1 MTARPAAA
9 YEQWL
14 ARLEM
19 TFAHRQQKTKLVN
32 TLREGPLSVQR
43 AFYPETTGAAHLYLL
58 HPPAGIV
65 SGDELHVAATLE
77 KDCQVL
83 LTTPGANRFYRA
95 REAKQMAS
103 KQCQFNRFTVAD
115 NAHLEYLPHETLVYT
130 NANAFSH
137 TQVYLDKGASYV
149 GWDIACLGL
158 PHIDQPFCK
167 GLFTQTFSLYH
178 NQGIRFHDRL
188 AIHAKDRLH
197 ESRIGLAGHHVVGT
211 MVLFNGHEASSNEWA
226 KNVCS
231 LIRSCIDA
239 LNLSHFMSVTQ
250 LQGVVVVRYLGEDS
264 EVCREGF
271 VHIWMQTRPQVSGH
285 LAVPPRIW
293 YT

>member
-1 MTARPAAA
+1 MTARPAVA

-77 KDCQVL
+77 EDCQVL

-149 GWDIACLGL
+149 GWDVACLGL
-158 PHIDQPFCK
+158 PHIDQPFSK
-167 GLFTQTFSLYH
+167 GQFTQTFSLYH

-188 AIHAKDRLH
+188 ALHAKDNLH
-197 ESRIGLAGHHVVGT
+197 QSRIGVAGHHVVGT
-211 MVLFNGHEASSNEWA
+211 MVLFNGNEASSNEWA
-226 KNVCS
+226 KSVCS
-231 LIRSCIDA
+231 LIRTCIDE
-239 LNLSHFMSVTQ
+239 LNLCSFMSVTQ
-250 LQGVVVVRYLGEDS
+250 LQGVVVV
-264 EVCREGF
+264 
-271 VHIWMQTRPQVSGH
+271 
-285 LAVPPRIW
+285 
-293 YT
+293 

>member
-19 TFAHRQQKTKLVN
+19 TFAHRQQKTKLVD

-115 NAHLEYLPHETLVYT
+115 NAHLEYLPHETL
-130 NANAFSH
+130 
-137 TQVYLDKGASYV
+137 K
-149 GWDIACLGL
+149 
-158 PHIDQPFCK
+158 
-167 GLFTQTFSLYH
+167 
-178 NQGIRFHDRL
+178 
-188 AIHAKDRLH
+188 
-197 ESRIGLAGHHVVGT
+197 
-211 MVLFNGHEASSNEWA
+211 
-226 KNVCS
+226 
-231 LIRSCIDA
+231 
-239 LNLSHFMSVTQ
+239 
-250 LQGVVVVRYLGEDS
+250 
-264 EVCREGF
+264 
-271 VHIWMQTRPQVSGH
+271 
-285 LAVPPRIW
+285 
-293 YT
+293 

>member
-19 TFAHRQQKTKLVN
+19 TFALRQQKTKLVN

-77 KDCQVL
+77 EDCKVL

-95 REAKQMAS
+95 REAKQIAS

-115 NAHLEYLPHETLVYT
+115 NAHLEFLPHETLVYT

-137 TQVYLDKGASYV
+137 THVYLDKGASYV

-158 PHIDQPFCK
+158 PHIDQPFLK
-167 GLFTQTFSLYH
+167 GQFTQTFSLYH

-188 AIHAKDRLH
+188 ALYAKDKLH
-197 ESRIGLAGHHVVGT
+197 QSRIGLAGHHVVGT
-211 MVLFNGHEASSNEWA
+211 MVLFNGDEASSSEWA
-226 KNVCS
+226 KSVCS
-231 LIRSCIDA
+231 VIRPCIDE
-239 LNLSHFMSVTQ
+239 LNLCNFMSVTQ

-264 EVCREGF
+264 EVCRESF

>member
-1 MTARPAAA
+1 MTARPATA

-19 TFAHRQQKTKLVN
+19 TFSHRQQKTKLVN

-77 KDCQVL
+77 ENCQVL

-115 NAHLEYLPHETLVYT
+115 NAHLEFLPHETLVYT

-137 TQVYLDKGASYV
+137 THVYLDKGASYV

-158 PHIDQPFCK
+158 PHIDQPFSN
-167 GLFTQTFSLYH
+167 GQFTQTFSLYH
-178 NQGIRFHDRL
+178 NQKIRFHDRL
-188 AIHAKDRLH
+188 ALQAKDNLH
-197 ESRIGLAGHHVVGT
+197 HSRIGLAGHHVVGT

-226 KNVCS
+226 KSMCS
-231 LIRSCIDA
+231 QIRRCIDEID
-239 LNLSHFMSVTQ
+239 LSSFMSVTQ

-271 VHIWMQTRPQVSGH
+271 VRIWMQTRPQVSGH

>member
-65 SGDELHVAATLE
+65 SGDELHVAASLE
-77 KDCQVL
+77 DNCQVL

-95 REAKQMAS
+95 REAEQVAS

-115 NAHLEYLPHETLVYT
+115 NAHLEYLPHETLVYS

-167 GLFTQTFSLYH
+167 GQLTQTFSLYH
-178 NQGIRFHDRL
+178 NQGIRFHDCL
-188 AIHAKDRLH
+188 ALRAKDALH

-211 MVLFNGHEASSNEWA
+211 MVLFNGVEASSNLWA
-226 KNVCS
+226 KNLCS

-239 LNLSHFMSVTQ
+239 LNLCNFMSVTQ